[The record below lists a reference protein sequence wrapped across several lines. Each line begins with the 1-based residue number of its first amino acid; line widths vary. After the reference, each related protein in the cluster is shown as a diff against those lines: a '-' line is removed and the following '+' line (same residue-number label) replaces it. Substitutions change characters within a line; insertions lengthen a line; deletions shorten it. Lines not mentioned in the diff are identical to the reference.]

1 MDSETESSVGSEL
14 SEGALVARDR
24 IAPSTQS
31 DYASAMNGLKQF
43 AFENREQYSECFSG
57 ENIALPVRLQLGKGY
72 LSQLRDTLVVW
83 PQDPRQG
90 AERTGLK
97 HYSVQKLNHV
107 IDAIRYSFS
116 KESCAL
122 PAPDY
127 KYYNDFRH
135 AYKQTI
141 ARAKAAGEFPAS
153 GGAVSLTMLAMIRV
167 LEAAIKYV
175 PTGRGAAESSGQQ
188 LWLFILL
195 AIATAGRGERVSRV
209 QFQCMKWFADV
220 AQVQIP
226 TSKSD
231 TLGLMSYLKMCS
243 ANPHHPLCCLVTAL
257 GVEFVSRTGT
267 QSFQFLF
274 GDAGEP
280 SSYIGTRLQTALKQV
295 LRSIGAEILGAPL
308 HRLCGH
314 FLKKTSIAFMR
325 SNHECIS
332 HDSRELRADHKVGPY
347 NLRSEQ
353 DGIVGRILAFLK
365 PGTEEFAVTPPHFDP
380 RIVAAIP
387 WADIV
392 PGYALY
398 PDDTKPLI
406 HACVASVIHNS
417 EFLSRNL
424 SLSHPYHGCPLLKV
438 QSRWVRLLQ
447 PYVLG
452 GRSAFKSLLEQ
463 TGQSLISRLCVD
475 LHALRHKQHTGTAS
489 NQAMIDEMH
498 ELRCAVVTLTTVLQ
512 RDPPAPSAATQHVV
526 ALQIGY
532 LPASFRFPVG
542 LTAENCW
549 YRWHD
554 KDKPL
559 RAIHSKM
566 LPASWSPAERGRQ
579 CVLMRK
585 MRAVM
590 DILQGKTENK
600 TVDLEPTFIWQACW
614 DRCVAAFEIP
624 EPCSWVLTTLYE
636 FMLKKPATVKAA
648 REAPT
653 ISFAEAASCAASR
666 AEKVSRDAAAFAHAA
681 AACPPARTVAVAEVE
696 LDAPLA
702 ASADAISDVDV
713 LSVVENIQLQST
725 HAPQLPASSHAA
737 PPEKGYI
744 CNHCLGS
751 FACIKTARGHHQ
763 KCRVVQN
770 HPALH
775 CHMLKGAA
783 CDACF
788 VGARQCNCAH
798 CTMKPRRVYEATA
811 AAAAETFRAAEAT
824 RRPRQSDETAAA
836 AAVGTIRN
844 VSSRTQ

>member
-512 RDPPAPSAATQHVV
+512 RDPPAPSAATQHV

-775 CHMLKGAA
+775 CHVLKGAA